1 MGVKE
6 MTREE
11 SLSLRNGL
19 YRIYWKKNEGGGTSL
34 AAIGILENGYRW
46 IAPINW
52 VHPSEIQDV
61 WELIE
66 EVEELGIR

>member
-1 MGVKE
+1 
-6 MTREE
+6 MTWEE
-11 SLSLRNGL
+11 SLPLRNGL
-19 YRIYWKKNEGGGTSL
+19 YRIHWKEREGGGTSL

-52 VHPSEIQDV
+52 VHPSEKQDV

-66 EVEELGIR
+66 KVEKIA